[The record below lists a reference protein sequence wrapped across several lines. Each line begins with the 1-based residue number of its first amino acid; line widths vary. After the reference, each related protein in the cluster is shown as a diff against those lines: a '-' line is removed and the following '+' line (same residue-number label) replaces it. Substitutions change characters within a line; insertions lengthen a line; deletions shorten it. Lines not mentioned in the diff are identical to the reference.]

1 MSLTTYCEFAEVRS
15 ALGVNDLE
23 LKDLVLSLPVY
34 EMGLLR
40 EFNKISTSLSA
51 AFSSVLAKDLASRTE
66 NESALYDAVR
76 LFSVY
81 AVAKQVGVSLPSFA
95 PKDIGDGKATVSRFA
110 GDPMEKV
117 LARVDQYAQAL
128 REGVRQ
134 ALADYE
140 GSGTEQSSALT
151 PALFCVGSSR
161 AYDPVTGA

>member
-1 MSLTTYCEFAEVRS
+1 MSLTTYCEFDEVRS

-23 LKDLVLSLPVY
+23 LKDSVLSLPVY

-51 AFSSVLAKDLASRTE
+51 AFSSVVSKDLGSRTDSE
-66 NESALYDAVR
+66 KALYDSVR

-95 PKDIGDGKATVSRFA
+95 PKDIGDGKATVSRFS
-110 GDPMEKV
+110 GDPLEKV
-117 LARVDQYAQAL
+117 LERVDQFAQAL

-134 ALADYE
+134 ALSDFE
-140 GSGTEQSSALT
+140 GAGTVESSALT
-151 PALFCVGSSR
+151 PAAFCVGSPR